1 MKARY
6 NYRFYPT
13 ITQQTNL
20 AKMFGCSRVVWNDAL
35 AYCKSVDKIPKNG
48 DLQKWFITQA
58 KKTDE
63 REWLEEVCTTPL
75 QQSIRDLG
83 QAFSNYFKSFKGE
96 RKGEIVG
103 YPKFKKR
110 SRSQSARFTDKCFKV
125 KQHTTYIAKVGNLK
139 TVWSRPLPNEP
150 SSVTVIKDASGRYFL
165 SFVVEIEPDPIPA
178 QHDSVGI
185 DLGVSTFAT
194 LSTGEKIGAPR
205 PLNRNLRRL
214 RTKQRKLAKKQKGSK
229 RHERQ
234 RQQVAKTHARIKD
247 IRTDFLHKLSTRLIC
262 ENQAIAI
269 EDLNVSGMLKNRKLS
284 KAISDL
290 GWYQFRTLLQGK
302 ATKYG
307 REIQVISRWEP
318 SSQACS
324 NCGQRGGKKHLS
336 IRAWE
341 CLNCGSWLDRDW
353 NAAKNIKAVGGQSK
367 AINGRGGK
375 CKSTLVAVA
384 SEASTSIK
392 LESSRL

>member
-6 NYRFYPT
+6 KYRFYPT

-63 REWLEEVCTTPL
+63 REWLKEVCVTPL

-83 QAFSNYFKSFKGE
+83 QAFSNHFKSLKGK
-96 RKGEIVG
+96 RKGGIVG
-103 YPKFKKR
+103 FPKFKKR
-110 SRSQSARFTDKCFKV
+110 SHSQSARFTGQYFKV
-125 KQHTTYIAKVGNLK
+125 KQHSTYISKVGNLK
-139 TVWSRPLPNEP
+139 TVWSRPLPSEP

-165 SFVVEIEPDPIPA
+165 SFVVEIEPDLIPA
-178 QHDSVGI
+178 QHSSVGI

-194 LSTGEKIGAPR
+194 LSTGEKIGAPK

-214 RTKQRKLAKKQKGSK
+214 RTKQRKLARKQKGSK
-229 RHERQ
+229 RQERQ

-318 SSQACS
+318 SSQTCS
-324 NCGQRGGKKHLS
+324 NCGKKGGKKHLS